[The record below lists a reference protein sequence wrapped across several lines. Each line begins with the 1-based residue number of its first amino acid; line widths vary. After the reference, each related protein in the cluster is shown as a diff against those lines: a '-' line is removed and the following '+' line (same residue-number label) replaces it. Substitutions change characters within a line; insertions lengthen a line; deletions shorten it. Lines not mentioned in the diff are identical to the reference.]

1 MNRKIIAALAALI
14 VAGATY
20 LLGYS
25 SFFTVSQV
33 EVVGS
38 SRPIKTGVV
47 LGEKLARVEPRNIA
61 ANLEKLDWIESAQIS
76 RNWING
82 KVVVQINPRTPIAIF
97 ENQVIDSTGQ
107 SFIPESAPSESLI
120 QIQAASI
127 EDAAEA
133 VAFFT
138 ELPAEVRES
147 ISVVKVRSTGALVL
161 ILDNNGQKVELRW
174 GLNSD
179 NEFKIRVYRALIA
192 LPENAEIKRIDV
204 SAPHAPIVK

>member
-14 VAGATY
+14 LAGATY

-25 SFFTVSQV
+25 SFFTVSEV

-38 SRPIKTGVV
+38 SRPIRTEVV
-47 LGEKLARVEPRNIA
+47 LGEKLARVEPRTIA
-61 ANLEKLDWIESAQIS
+61 SNLEKLDWIESAEIS

-82 KVVVQINPRTPIAIF
+82 KVIVQITPRTPIATY
-97 ENQVIDSTGQ
+97 ENLVIDSTGQ
-107 SFIPESAPSESLI
+107 SFVPQSAPSEALI
-120 QIQAASI
+120 QIQAASL
-127 EDAAEA
+127 ENAAEA
-133 VAFFT
+133 VVFFT
-138 ELPAEVRES
+138 ELPEEVRES

-161 ILDNNGQKVELRW
+161 LLDNNGQKVELRW

>member
-25 SFFTVSQV
+25 TFFTVSQV

-97 ENQVIDSTGQ
+97 ENQLIDSTGQ

-138 ELPAEVRES
+138 ELPAEIRES
-147 ISVVKVRSTGALVL
+147 ISVVKLRSTGALVL

>member
-25 SFFTVSQV
+25 TFFTVSQV

-47 LGEKLARVEPRNIA
+47 LGEKLARVEPRTIA

-97 ENQVIDSTGQ
+97 ENQVIDSTGK

-138 ELPAEVRES
+138 ELPAEIRES
-147 ISVVKVRSTGALVL
+147 ISVVKLRSTGALVL

>member
-25 SFFTVSQV
+25 TFFTVSQV

-47 LGEKLARVEPRNIA
+47 LGEKLARIEPRNIA

-147 ISVVKVRSTGALVL
+147 ISVVKLRSTGALVL

>member
-25 SFFTVSQV
+25 TFFTVSQV

-138 ELPAEVRES
+138 ELPAEIRES
-147 ISVVKVRSTGALVL
+147 ISVVKLRSTGALVL